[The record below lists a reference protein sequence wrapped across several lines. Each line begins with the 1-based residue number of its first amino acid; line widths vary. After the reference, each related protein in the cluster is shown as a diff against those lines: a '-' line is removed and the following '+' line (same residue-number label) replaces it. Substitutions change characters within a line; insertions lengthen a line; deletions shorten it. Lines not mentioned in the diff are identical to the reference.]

1 MTFNEMEHIT
11 FHLYVTSPV
20 TAGYY
25 HESSHGLWDLFSS
38 GLEILSSLNAV
49 AKINYFCYKVTAEF
63 RRQFA
68 FSKITLQKQV
78 SKGPM
83 EEMVIKAGESV

>member
-1 MTFNEMEHIT
+1 M
-11 FHLYVTSPV
+11 
-20 TAGYY
+20 
-25 HESSHGLWDLFSS
+25 
-38 GLEILSSLNAV
+38 EILSSLNAI

-78 SKGPM
+78 LEGPM
-83 EEMVIKAGESV
+83 GGMVIKAEESV